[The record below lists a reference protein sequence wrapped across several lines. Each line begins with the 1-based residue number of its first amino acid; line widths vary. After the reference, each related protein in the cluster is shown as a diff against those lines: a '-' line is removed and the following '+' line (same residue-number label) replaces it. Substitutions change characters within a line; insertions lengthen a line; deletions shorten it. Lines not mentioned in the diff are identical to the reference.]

1 MIFLDVAKPFKASVK
16 PEILKRAAETTLA
29 QVLGAEPA
37 SLTLVITGEDH
48 IRQLN
53 AKFLGFD
60 EPTDVLSFPADYF
73 DPDTQMKYLGDV
85 VISHPQACA
94 QARAGEHSLEAEL
107 QLLAVHG
114 VLHLLGYDHAEL
126 DEKQAMWEVQSLI
139 LGQLGSAVSSPPG

>member
-73 DPDTQMKYLGDV
+73 GDV